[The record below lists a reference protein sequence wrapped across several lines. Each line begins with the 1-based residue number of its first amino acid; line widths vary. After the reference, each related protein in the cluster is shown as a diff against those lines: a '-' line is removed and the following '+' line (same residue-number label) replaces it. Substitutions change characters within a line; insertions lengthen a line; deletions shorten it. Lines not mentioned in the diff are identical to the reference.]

1 MNTGNIYL
9 ELVASTYWR
18 PRYCRAAR
26 KKKWLPI
33 YFLICQ
39 SLELSLKSFL
49 AERGYDKGRLKKLG
63 HDLMKC
69 LDQAG
74 RNGLEFSLSQER
86 TNEMERISAYYA
98 GKHLEYF
105 FKQEKAFPNLE
116 DIMSF
121 VKILRVNIFNSIT
134 IQEFNEMR

>member
-1 MNTGNIYL
+1 VETNLTDELHEYGQYL
-9 ELVASTYWR
+9 FGIGGEYLL
-18 PRYCRAAR
+18 AAEVLQSCEE
-26 KKKWLPI
+26 KKWLPI

-121 VKILRVNIFNSIT
+121 VKIL
-134 IQEFNEMR
+134 